1 MRKFRTTVIILGA
14 GMLASKFMIGATAS
28 PLENNWGGP
37 VYVTTSGEKK
47 TGVELNIRKY
57 RTDLKTGTAQSMVM
71 RFSGSQAAMASL
83 GVTDEPIAC
92 GIRDELEIRN
102 GVFPKVFELTNLQYA
117 RAGYKIN
124 SSLCRRIGIKHDSIG
139 NELTVAFDGLPM
151 IAKVRKDNDRG
162 FIANYYQ
169 NSNLSEW
176 MAGK

>member
-57 RTDLKTGTAQSMVM
+57 RTALKTGTAQSMVM
-71 RFSGSQAAMASL
+71 SFTGPNESLVAL
-83 GVTDEPIAC
+83 GVTNEPIAC
-92 GIRDELEIRN
+92 GIKDELEVRN
-102 GVFPKVFELTNLQYA
+102 GVFPKVLELTNLEDA

-124 SSLCRRIGIKHDSIG
+124 SSLCRRIGIKHDSMG
-139 NELTVAFDGLPM
+139 NELVVAFDGLPM
-151 IAKVRKDNDRG
+151 IARVRKDNDRG

-169 NSNLSEW
+169 SSNLSEW